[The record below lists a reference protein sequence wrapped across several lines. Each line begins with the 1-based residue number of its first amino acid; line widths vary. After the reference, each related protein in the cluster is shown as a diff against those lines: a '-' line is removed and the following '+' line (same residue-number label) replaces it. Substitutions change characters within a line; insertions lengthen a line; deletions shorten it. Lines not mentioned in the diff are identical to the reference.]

1 MADYYYDLA
10 IQIWEDEGGSIIY
23 TVIQTFSER
32 EDDFEVIAYGE
43 TDDRDEAVIRARE
56 AINSVLE

>member
-10 IQIWEDEGGSIIY
+10 IQIWEDEGGAIIY
-23 TVIQTFSER
+23 TVIQTFSEK